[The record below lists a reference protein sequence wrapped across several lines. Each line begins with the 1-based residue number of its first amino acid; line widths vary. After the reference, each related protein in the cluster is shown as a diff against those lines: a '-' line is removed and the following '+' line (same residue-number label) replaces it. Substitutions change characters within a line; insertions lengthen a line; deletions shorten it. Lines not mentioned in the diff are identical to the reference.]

1 MKRVDTMKM
10 AGQKIN
16 QSNTLLL
23 ISSIYTSLTKA
34 EKKVADYVKSNPEEA
49 VMATVTDLSE
59 QAGVGET
66 SVIRFCRK
74 LGFRGY
80 QEFKLS
86 IAQDLVNLP
95 SYSTVE
101 IEEEDSALTKA
112 RKITLRNEM
121 MLKNTLDLINP
132 ADLERAVERMLAADK
147 IYIFGV
153 GSSGI
158 TALDLHYRL
167 MRIGMN
173 VEAHRDSHII
183 AMSASLV
190 KKGEVVFGISTSGS
204 TRDLVDPLRQA
215 RASGAEVICLTSHM
229 RSPIT
234 AHADT
239 ILLVPSREM
248 PTEGGSWSTKI
259 TQVHLLDILCTLLSH
274 KKNNAIEA
282 LEKTARSVV
291 DKLY

>member
-1 MKRVDTMKM
+1 MKI

-23 ISSIYTSLTKA
+23 ISSIYSSLTKA
-34 EKKVADYVKSNPEEA
+34 EKKVADFVRNNPEEA

-80 QEFKLS
+80 HEFKLS
-86 IAQDLVNLP
+86 IAQDIVNLP
-95 SYSTVE
+95 SVSNVE
-101 IEEEDSALTKA
+101 IELEDDTLTKA
-112 RKITLRNEM
+112 RKMTARNEM
-121 MLKNTLDLINP
+121 KLKNTLDLINP
-132 ADLERAVERMLAADK
+132 GDLDRAVHRMLAADK
-147 IYIFGV
+147 VYIYGV

-173 VEAHRDSHII
+173 AEAHRDSHII

-190 KKGEVVFGISTSGS
+190 KKGDVVFGISTSGS
-204 TRDLVDPLRQA
+204 TRDLVDPMRQA
-215 RASGAEVICLTSHM
+215 KENGAEVICLTSHM

-234 AHADT
+234 AHAGT

-248 PTEGGSWSTKI
+248 PTEGGSLSTKI
-259 TQVHLLDILCTLLSH
+259 MQIHLLDILCTLLSY
-274 KKNNAIEA
+274 KKSNAAEA
-282 LEKTARSVV
+282 LDKTARSVA

>member
-1 MKRVDTMKM
+1 
-10 AGQKIN
+10 
-16 QSNTLLL
+16 
-23 ISSIYTSLTKA
+23 
-34 EKKVADYVKSNPEEA
+34 
-49 VMATVTDLSE
+49 MATVTDLSE

-80 QEFKLS
+80 HEFKLS
-86 IAQDLVNLP
+86 IAQDIVNLP
-95 SYSTVE
+95 SVSNVE
-101 IEEEDSALTKA
+101 IELEDDTLTKA
-112 RKITLRNEM
+112 RKMTARNEM
-121 MLKNTLDLINP
+121 KLKNTLDLINP
-132 ADLERAVERMLAADK
+132 GDLDRAVHRMLAADK
-147 IYIFGV
+147 VYIYGV

-173 VEAHRDSHII
+173 AEAHRDSHII

-190 KKGEVVFGISTSGS
+190 KKGDVVFGISTSGS
-204 TRDLVDPLRQA
+204 TRDLVDPMRQA
-215 RASGAEVICLTSHM
+215 KENGAEVICLTSHM

-234 AHADT
+234 AHAGT

-248 PTEGGSWSTKI
+248 PTEGGSLSTKI
-259 TQVHLLDILCTLLSH
+259 MQIHLLDILCTLLSH
-274 KKNNAIEA
+274 KKSNAAEA
-282 LEKTARSVV
+282 LDKTARSVA